1 MSPAANAPTASP
13 ATGPSPAENPAEAK
27 AAEPV
32 ATGLTVTTSPCP
44 GSRLAMEVAVPGS
57 RCQASYDQALAR
69 LSRSVKL
76 PGFRKG
82 KVPRAVLQQR
92 IGQVQIR
99 ATALED
105 LVDNV
110 FREAS
115 SQEKIVP
122 ISRPELREGFEA
134 VLERFTPGSDLTFT
148 LEMEV
153 EPTPTLKAT
162 KGLKAEAEPV
172 VHDPARVDE
181 LIEQSRRQLAAL
193 VPVEDRPRR
202 WTMWPRSASRAAS
215 STPVSR
221 SAAAAAMA
229 WRWSWR
235 TAA

>member
-1 MSPAANAPTASP
+1 M
-13 ATGPSPAENPAEAK
+13 
-27 AAEPV
+27 
-32 ATGLTVTTSPCP
+32 P
-44 GSRLAMEVAVPGS
+44 GARP
-57 RCQASYDQALAR
+57 YDQALNK

-92 IGQVQIR
+92 IGQVQIQ
-99 ATALED
+99 ASALED

-122 ISRPELREGFEA
+122 ISRPELRGGF
-134 VLERFTPGSDLTFT
+134 RGWCCSGSALAPISPSRSNGGGAHPLPQAD
-148 LEMEV
+148 
-153 EPTPTLKAT
+153 P
-162 KGLKAEAEPV
+162 GLKAEAEPV
-172 VHDPARVDE
+172 VFEPARVDE
-181 LIEQSRRQLAAL
+181 LIEQSRRQLACPGARGGGPAAMDDVAQL
-193 VPVEDRPRR
+193 RF
-202 WTMWPRSASRAAS
+202 RAVL